1 MRGVNIA
8 TALVFLALSAV
19 LVTGTW
25 DLPYWSDFAPGPAFA
40 AIWTAAAASLLAL
53 MLLIQ
58 EQRMPSLEPADWPGR
73 SAFMRVVIT
82 TAALCVTLVLAPT
95 LGFPVTVALLTF
107 FVLTVVER
115 RRLVPSLIVTALTT
129 ALIHGVFVAWLNVA
143 LPKGI
148 LGI

>member
-1 MRGVNIA
+1 MRGMNIA

-19 LVTGTW
+19 LVAGTW

-40 AIWTAAAASLLAL
+40 AIWTAAAATVLALLLLA
-53 MLLIQ
+53 Q
-58 EQRMPSLEPADWPGR
+58 EQRVPSREPADWPDPPA
-73 SAFMRVVIT
+73 SLRVFT
-82 TAALCVTLVLAPT
+82 TIAALCLTLVLAPT
-95 LGFPVTVALLTF
+95 LGFAVTVALLTF

-115 RRLVPSLIVTALTT
+115 RRFVPSLVVTVLTA

>member
-1 MRGVNIA
+1 MNIA

-25 DLPYWSDFAPGPAFA
+25 NLPYWSDFAPGPAFA

-58 EQRMPSLEPADWPGR
+58 ERRMPSLEPADWPGR

>member
-1 MRGVNIA
+1 
-8 TALVFLALSAV
+8 
-19 LVTGTW
+19 
-25 DLPYWSDFAPGPAFA
+25 
-40 AIWTAAAASLLAL
+40 
-53 MLLIQ
+53 
-58 EQRMPSLEPADWPGR
+58 MPSLEPADWPGR

>member
-25 DLPYWSDFAPGPAFA
+25 NLPYWSDFAPGPAFA

-58 EQRMPSLEPADWPGR
+58 ERRMPSLEPADWPGR

>member
-19 LVTGTW
+19 LVAGTW

-40 AIWTAAAASLLAL
+40 AIWTAAAASVLAL
-53 MLLIQ
+53 MLLLK
-58 EQRMPSLEPADWPGR
+58 ERRTPSAEPADWPDR
-73 SAFMRVVIT
+73 PAWMRVVMT
-82 TAALCVTLVLAPT
+82 TAALCMTLVLAPT

-115 RRLVPSLIVTALTT
+115 RRLVPSLVVTALTA